1 MGRTLLGRAPL
12 VRYVFGRVA
21 QAVVVLWAAYT
32 VSFAVLYLLPGDPLS
47 ILLAANNTDLGSL
60 SAAEL
65 AAARHRYGLD
75 QPVLVQ
81 YGHLLVSAL
90 HGDFGT
96 STSLGGSVVSAIA
109 IRLPGTLALASVA
122 VLLGAAG
129 GFAIAYLGAWI
140 RWRPAKLLIERLPAI
155 GMSAPGFWVALLL
168 IQLFAFQLHWFPS
181 TGSEGIGSVVLPA
194 VTLAIP
200 AAAVIAQVLGRG
212 LDHEWSQPYVQT
224 ALAKGLST
232 SAVQL
237 RHALRNA
244 ALPAITILGLVI
256 GNTVTNA
263 VVVET
268 VFSRQ
273 GVGQLAQQ
281 AVLAQ
286 DIPVVQA
293 IVVLA
298 AALFVTVNLVV
309 DLIYPLLDPRVVQ
322 HRRTAGKV
330 AIA

>member
-1 MGRTLLGRAPL
+1 MGRHVL
-12 VRYVFGRVA
+12 GRVA

-47 ILLAANNTDLGSL
+47 ILLAANNTDVSSL
-60 SAAEL
+60 TPAEL

-81 YGHLLVSAL
+81 YGHLLIGAL

-96 STSLGGSVVSAIA
+96 STSLGQSVVGAIA
-109 IRLPGTLALASVA
+109 SRLPGTLALAAFA
-122 VLLGAAG
+122 VVVGAAG
-129 GFAIAYLGAWI
+129 GFTIAFLGAWV

-168 IQLFAFQLHWFPS
+168 IQLFAFQLRWFPS
-181 TGSEGIGSVVLPA
+181 TGTQGFGSLVLPG

-212 LDHEWSQPYVQT
+212 LDHEWSQPYIQT

-244 ALPAITILGLVI
+244 ALPALTILGLVI
-256 GNTVTNA
+256 GNTITNA

-293 IVVLA
+293 VVVLA

-309 DLIYPLLDPRVVQ
+309 DLVYPLLDPRVVQ
-322 HRRTAGKV
+322 HSRRAGKV

>member
-1 MGRTLLGRAPL
+1 MA
-12 VRYVFGRVA
+12 RYVVGRIV

-32 VSFAVLYLLPGDPLS
+32 VSFTVLYLLPGDPLV
-47 ILLAANNTDLGSL
+47 ILLAANNTDIGSL

-65 AAARHRYGLD
+65 ATARHRFGLD
-75 QPVLVQ
+75 QPMIVQ
-81 YGHLLVSAL
+81 YGHQLLGVL

-96 STSLGGSVVSAIA
+96 STSLGQSVVSAIA
-109 IRLPGTLALASVA
+109 SRLPGTLALAGVA
-122 VLLGAAG
+122 VVFGAAG
-129 GFAIAYLGAWI
+129 GFAVAWLGAWI
-140 RWRPAKLLIERLPAI
+140 RWRPAKLLVERLPAV

-168 IQLFAFQLHWFPS
+168 IQVFAFQFRWFPS
-181 TGSEGIGSVVLPA
+181 TGSEGFASVVLPA
-194 VTLAIP
+194 VALAIP

-224 ALAKGLST
+224 ALAKGLSP

-244 ALPAITILGLVI
+244 SLPALTILGLVI

-263 VVVET
+263 VVIET

-293 IVVLA
+293 VVVLA

-322 HRRTAGKV
+322 HRRTPGKV
-330 AIA
+330 VIA